1 MPTNSWEMATAD
13 EGSATKEA
21 ELQAAAVST
30 PGAEMASRSIFS
42 ACSASVVL
50 LLFS

>member
-13 EGSATKEA
+13 EGSEA